1 MYYTHCL
8 RQLDRRT
15 QYLICNPQRAE
26 ANSGHGWRYSRGLRM
41 VVYLPNYL
49 STWRP
54 LLQETFEIGAMEYSC
69 DLMLPYW
76 RIIKHK
82 AKGFAAGGIICFESE
97 ECKATCTRHNCI
109 SFPIEI
115 DDTIL
120 DFGNDPGWI
129 AIFGSPNMNDTDE
142 REID

>member
-1 MYYTHCL
+1 MAGDTVEDCGWWCTFPITC
-8 RQLDRRT
+8 R
-15 QYLICNPQRAE
+15 
-26 ANSGHGWRYSRGLRM
+26 HGDHYSK
-41 VVYLPNYL
+41 
-49 STWRP
+49 
-54 LLQETFEIGAMEYSC
+54 ETFEIGAMEYSC
-69 DLMLPYW
+69 NLMLPYW

-142 REID
+142 MEID